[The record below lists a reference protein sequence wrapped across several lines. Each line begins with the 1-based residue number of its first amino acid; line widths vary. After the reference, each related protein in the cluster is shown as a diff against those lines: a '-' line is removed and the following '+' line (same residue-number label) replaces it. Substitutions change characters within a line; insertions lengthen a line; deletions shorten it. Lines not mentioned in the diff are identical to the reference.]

1 MDTQSRTQPQ
11 PQSNTTNSEPEPK
24 KNILLGYIFEFI
36 KQNILWVIVT
46 IVILF
51 ITNPLE
57 MIVLSNLFSK
67 FTTAINTLDYK
78 ESISA
83 PSLCS
88 ALAIAEFS
96 VFFRI
101 T

>member
-1 MDTQSRTQPQ
+1 MDTQSRTQSQ

-57 MIVLSNLFSK
+57 ISIGLSYCTKLSLGFPSSIFFILFK
-67 FTTAINTLDYK
+67 
-78 ESISA
+78 
-83 PSLCS
+83 
-88 ALAIAEFS
+88 
-96 VFFRI
+96 
-101 T
+101 